1 MTATEGI
8 NGLFE
13 HSKQPEMENKL
24 RFDTKTG
31 RTYNSETGYYY
42 DFKTKTDTEERYVP
56 ELEEEPKEKKGVIVT
71 INREIQGIPREISLK
86 ITYNTLPF
94 TNCRWETTLFIDGEV
109 AESDSYTQ
117 RPSEDNIL
125 QSSILPKLIKTDI
138 ASALDV
144 SEVIAT
150 SVVNELLEA
159 CKSRADEISSLNTI
173 AKVKAK
179 KATTKPDKGSDKSTP
194 EGEATLN
201 LKETNAKDGKKEK
214 AVEVQTSNKSVRFLL
229 KYSSEKWTTQISYNL
244 NYIYPPNSSKVP
256 IFEENTTREN
266 KLLKLFAEKTKIG
279 AGEAKRLLSELV
291 DASGKH
297 TDEIMSLMEES
308 EEKLPTLEEMY
319 PAEIIKTATEILK
332 TGDAF
337 KFFMD
342 TWKKSYAVMKH
353 KVTNED
359 FSESFVED
367 DSIGAMTLCVIGSTL
382 ISNSEGLHEKVG
394 GSSGFGKSFGVAS
407 MFNLFPPEKTFVSS
421 MSPKSLFYMPL
432 PAGTVVYYDD
442 FDLTKRDIYT
452 TIKQSTSSYQE
463 ATNHITVVNGA
474 PLACVI
480 KERIG
485 WILSAVDN
493 FDDEQMDSRFGET
506 EVNDSIDMQHA
517 IHGKQEDEEFSITK
531 SCDVDKDTLTCRC
544 IWSLLE
550 AQVATQGLYEVRI
563 SFVKAINWWDIKH
576 PRSFPFFKDIIRV
589 MALFKILQ
597 REKVNDYYVA
607 TTEDFHSAEDTYS
620 KMAKINSTKLNTK
633 ELHILQ
639 YLGEQNTKDSIFTE
653 RVTRMD
659 LVEYLGK
666 TYGMKQ
672 NNIIDIIHGKN
683 DSRGLL
689 NKVAGLQ
696 AEKLRSDS
704 YNTQWNYWYAGG
716 ITKDGYAKIIT
727 IDEDKAKTEMQRWRE
742 TIK

>member
-1 MTATEGI
+1 MFRQREPRFSSSDVVLMTDEAEQQELSG
-8 NGLFE
+8 NSEEKFE
-13 HSKQPEMENKL
+13 PVWNMLAREAHERLEESEQPEIPVLSDSEGKYSPTVEDINAKIADKKAKANKSI
-24 RFDTKTG
+24 K
-31 RTYNSETGYYY
+31 SA
-42 DFKTKTDTEERYVP
+42 K
-56 ELEEEPKEKKGVIVT
+56 
-71 INREIQGIPREISLK
+71 K
-86 ITYNTLPF
+86 ITEKP
-94 TNCRWETTLFIDGEV
+94 
-109 AESDSYTQ
+109 
-117 RPSEDNIL
+117 
-125 QSSILPKLIKTDI
+125 
-138 ASALDV
+138 
-144 SEVIAT
+144 
-150 SVVNELLEA
+150 
-159 CKSRADEISSLNTI
+159 
-173 AKVKAK
+173 AK
-179 KATTKPDKGSDKSTP
+179 KSEKDIEKGSDKSTLDSN
-194 EGEATLN
+194 ATLTV
-201 LKETNAKDGKKEK
+201 KETNTKDGKKEK

-407 MFNLFPPEKTFVSS
+407 MFDLLPPEKTLISS

-531 SCDVDKDTLTCRC
+531 SCDVDKDL
-544 IWSLLE
+544 SLIH
-550 AQVATQGLYEVRI
+550 I
-563 SFVKAINWWDIKH
+563 SE
-576 PRSFPFFKDIIRV
+576 P
-589 MALFKILQ
+589 
-597 REKVNDYYVA
+597 
-607 TTEDFHSAEDTYS
+607 
-620 KMAKINSTKLNTK
+620 
-633 ELHILQ
+633 
-639 YLGEQNTKDSIFTE
+639 
-653 RVTRMD
+653 TRR
-659 LVEYLGK
+659 
-666 TYGMKQ
+666 TP
-672 NNIIDIIHGKN
+672 
-683 DSRGLL
+683 
-689 NKVAGLQ
+689 
-696 AEKLRSDS
+696 
-704 YNTQWNYWYAGG
+704 
-716 ITKDGYAKIIT
+716 
-727 IDEDKAKTEMQRWRE
+727 
-742 TIK
+742 